1 MDDPRILE
9 LLAEWEEQRQQGRSL
24 SAEQLCPDDAALQ
37 KVLRQRIRKRQRLQ
51 AVLDLPGET
60 LALEPP
66 PAPSVPTI
74 AGYEILEV
82 LGRGGM
88 GVVYKARQ
96 TALNRLVAIKMVLAG
111 GHAGSHELER
121 LRTEAKACARLGHP
135 NIVQIYAVDDH
146 AGFPYLV
153 LELVE
158 GSNLAQSVG
167 GQPLPARRA
176 AELVQTLALAVED
189 AHKQNIVHRDLK
201 PSNVLVAADGTLKI
215 ADFGLAKLLDVQSD
229 KTGTA
234 AVLGSPSYMAPEQA
248 EGGSRAVGPA
258 TDVYALGAI
267 LYELLTSQPPFVGET
282 LLETLE
288 QVRQMD
294 PAPPRQLQ
302 PKLPRDLEAIC
313 LKCLEKKPAHRYA
326 SAADLAA
333 DLRSFLDGEPI
344 QARSTTT
351 WSPTALL
358 DQMVRTI
365 GHIGFDVNFR
375 SWSSLLLALIP
386 VPLTAHILAFV
397 LLRDQP
403 YYYYA
408 MPLVSAV
415 VVVTLTSTIFLGN
428 QQSMRRVPSR
438 QRRHLRSVW
447 AGHVASFMLVPLTVW
462 WLAPPREPADFFIV
476 YPLWLAIGGLT
487 FMALASEAGT
497 FYVISAC
504 CYSMAALML
513 LQPEWSPFVVAL
525 LITAN
530 MLMQGLML
538 RRLGRS

>member
-9 LLAEWEEQRQQGRSL
+9 LLAEWEEKRQQGRSL
-24 SAEQLCPDDAALQ
+24 SAEQLCPNDAALQ
-37 KVLRQRIRKRQRLQ
+37 EVLRVRIRKRQRLQ

-66 PAPSVPTI
+66 SALAVPKI

-121 LRTEAKACARLGHP
+121 LRTEAEACARLRHP
-135 NIVQIYAVDDH
+135 NIVQIYAVGDH

-158 GSNLAQSVG
+158 GGNLAQSVG

-176 AELVQTLALAVED
+176 AELVHTLALAVEH
-189 AHKQNIVHRDLK
+189 AHKHDIIHRDLK
-201 PSNVLVAADGTLKI
+201 PANVLVAADGTLKI

-248 EGGSRAVGPA
+248 EGRSRAVGPA

-267 LYELLTSQPPFVGET
+267 LYELLTSRPPFVGET

-294 PAPPRQLQ
+294 PVPPGQLQ

-313 LKCLEKKPAHRYA
+313 LKCLEKQPAHRYA
-326 SAADLAA
+326 SAAALAA

-344 QARSTTT
+344 QARSIT
-351 WSPTALL
+351 LL

-365 GHIGFDVNFR
+365 GHTGFDVNFR
-375 SWSSLLLALIP
+375 SWSNLLLALIP

-397 LLRDQP
+397 LLRDRP

-415 VVVTLTSTIFLGN
+415 VVLTLTSTIFLGN

-447 AGHVASFMLVPLTVW
+447 TGHVASFMLVPLTVW
-462 WLAPPREPADFFIV
+462 WLAPPREPADFFVV

-487 FMALASEAGT
+487 FMALASDAGT

-538 RRLGRS
+538 RRLGRQ